1 MSKFA
6 SLTAGLLARK
16 GEAEPSATPYADQLL
31 TRVGAP
37 AVDLRPMIQNVPQ
50 RPKPVH
56 FVPPV
61 FGRRPPQ
68 DHDHHGHEDHDDVP
82 HEFADSP
89 PPPQPLETP
98 AVIATTPAPVL
109 APPAPIFTPVAAPK
123 LVHSATDNHHELPA
137 VTEPRCGSCPG
148 PSPEEANKSYHVNL
162 RMKRMRFVRLKLTAA
177 LMRKPVQEIVNE
189 ALDAWFETVPSDVL
203 GDCACLNARSD

>member
-61 FGRRPPQ
+61 FGRRTPQ
-68 DHDHHGHEDHDDVP
+68 DHDHHDHAHHDDAP
-82 HEFADSP
+82 HELTDIP
-89 PPPQPLETP
+89 PPPQPLEAP
-98 AVIATTPAPVL
+98 AVMAATPAPMQVS
-109 APPAPIFTPVAAPK
+109 PAPILTSVAAPK
-123 LVHSATDNHHELPA
+123 LVHSADENYHEVMVP
-137 VTEPRCGSCPG
+137 EPRCGTCPG
-148 PSPEEANKSYHVNL
+148 PSAEEANKSYHVNL